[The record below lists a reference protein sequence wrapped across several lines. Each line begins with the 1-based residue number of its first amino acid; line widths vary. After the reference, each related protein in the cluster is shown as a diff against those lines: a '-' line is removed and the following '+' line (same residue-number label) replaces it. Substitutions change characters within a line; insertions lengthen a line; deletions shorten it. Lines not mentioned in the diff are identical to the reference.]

1 MRSRKIMKKILCFTD
16 SLGSGGAQRQLVGLA
31 IMLKE
36 RGYNVSVVLYHDIPF
51 YTDVLI
57 RNNIQ
62 IEIIK
67 TGSNPIKRI
76 LKFRKYFKSKN
87 ANWVIAYQETPS
99 LVAAVCRLFGCNYR
113 LIVSE
118 RNTTQSMGVNERVRF
133 FLYRFADFIV
143 PNSYSQSNFLEN
155 NYPWMKSKIK
165 TITNFV
171 DFSEFYSVKRS
182 CSKVP
187 KILVVA
193 SASQS
198 KNLHGYI
205 EACRILKERNVKFTT
220 EWYGL
225 TDVITQYQSKAFEL
239 IKNYYLGDI
248 FKLLPKSINIANKY
262 READYFCLPSFYEG
276 TPNVLCEAIAMGLPV
291 ACSYVCDNPIYVE
304 NGVNGYLFNPN
315 DSDDMA
321 NKIQKLILLDNEK
334 YQFYCENSEKIAHDK
349 LEKETFLNKYLEILL
364 V

>member
-1 MRSRKIMKKILCFTD
+1 M
-16 SLGSGGAQRQLVGLA
+16 
-31 IMLKE
+31 
-36 RGYNVSVVLYHDIPF
+36 
-51 YTDVLI
+51 
-57 RNNIQ
+57 
-62 IEIIK
+62 
-67 TGSNPIKRI
+67 
-76 LKFRKYFKSKN
+76 
-87 ANWVIAYQETPS
+87 
-99 LVAAVCRLFGCNYR
+99 
-113 LIVSE
+113 
-118 RNTTQSMGVNERVRF
+118 
-133 FLYRFADFIV
+133 
-143 PNSYSQSNFLEN
+143 
-155 NYPWMKSKIK
+155 
-165 TITNFV
+165 
-171 DFSEFYSVKRS
+171 
-182 CSKVP
+182 
-187 KILVVA
+187 
-193 SASQS
+193 
-198 KNLHGYI
+198 
-205 EACRILKERNVKFTT
+205 
-220 EWYGL
+220 YGL
-225 TDVITQYQSKAFEL
+225 TDVITEYQSKAFEL